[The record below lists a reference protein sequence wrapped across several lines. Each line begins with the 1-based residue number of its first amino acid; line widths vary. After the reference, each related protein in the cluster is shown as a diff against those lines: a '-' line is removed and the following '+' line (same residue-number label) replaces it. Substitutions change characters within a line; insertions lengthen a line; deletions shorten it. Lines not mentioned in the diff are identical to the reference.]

1 MPIQLPSPRQ
11 SVAIDNLRQ
20 LSQEALTGIT
30 GETILMQAQILA
42 PAAVLVVWTLIILF
56 WIIPARFGAIAK
68 VEDKSVFSGKEGGRG
83 QDLEGKIPD
92 KANWPAHNHTHL
104 HEQPTLF
111 YAVIMILAIVG
122 PSATDVLVAWAYV
135 GLRIVHSLWQI
146 LFNKI
151 PIRFALFLLSTI
163 ALIVLAISALS
174 ATLFNDPGAMP
185 S

>member
-1 MPIQLPSPRQ
+1 
-11 SVAIDNLRQ
+11 
-20 LSQEALTGIT
+20 
-30 GETILMQAQILA
+30 MQAQILA

-56 WIIPARFGAIAK
+56 WIVPVRFGAIAK
-68 VEDKSVFSGKEGGRG
+68 VEDKSVFTDKQGGRG

-111 YAVIMILAIVG
+111 YAVVMILAIVG
-122 PSATDVLVAWAYV
+122 PGATDVLLAWSYV

-146 LFNKI
+146 LFNKL

-163 ALIVLAISALS
+163 VLVALAIRAVM
-174 ATLFNDPGAMP
+174 ATVFADPGVVG
-185 S
+185 